1 MRVPPAHTPA
11 RRRLVALAV
20 AAAVALIVGVAVGA
34 GSGAGPAP
42 PPRKA
47 PVPRGAP
54 PRVATGAAKKL
65 SLRRQVGQLVVMR
78 FNGTA
83 PPAYVAE
90 ALKAGRAAGVILFKD
105 NIASR
110 RALTG
115 LTARLQR
122 AAGGAAL

>member
-20 AAAVALIVGVAVGA
+20 AAALALIAGIAVGA
-34 GSGAGPAP
+34 GRGEEPGPPEAP
-42 PPRKA
+42 A
-47 PVPRGAP
+47 QRGAP

-110 RALTG
+110 R
-115 LTARLQR
+115 
-122 AAGGAAL
+122 